1 MILIFGQIYFSLI
14 SVATTNIAPTIS
26 GIALFYAVTTL
37 YSFFGLKTIKF
48 IDFSQSYFASFKLSA
63 LLLGYF
69 FDASLPISY
78 YFEFNFAMM
87 TLLITIDAYYGFYNL
102 IRETR
107 LKKESLKEESE
118 GILLDN
124 WKTNLFY
131 QERE

>member
-14 SVATTNIAPTIS
+14 SVATTNIAPIIS
-26 GIALFYAVTTL
+26 GIALFYAVTSL

-48 IDFSQSYFASFKLSA
+48 IDLSQSYFASFKLSA
-63 LLLGYF
+63 ILLGYF

-87 TLLITIDAYYGFYNL
+87 TLLITIDAYYGFYDL